1 MSSVPTYV
9 IASFGPNDSDF
20 EFEII
25 VGDEK
30 LREYATER
38 TLKHYGEYD
47 PFLEELKD
55 MKIDDIINSAVD
67 NNEWFVVKVTG
78 DNVEIEDYSS

>member
-1 MSSVPTYV
+1 MTSVPTYV
-9 IASFGPNDSDF
+9 IASFGPNGSDF
-20 EFEII
+20 EFEIV

-30 LREYATER
+30 LREYAIER
-38 TLKHYGEYD
+38 TLKHYGKYD
-47 PFLEELKD
+47 PSLEELKD

-78 DNVEIEDYSS
+78 DNVEIEEYSS